1 MTPRPAFASDL
12 AAAFTTA
19 PSVPPAPSPRPAAAR
34 PRLRRSALG
43 LGAGCVA
50 LAAAISAQAQSQAQS
65 PTQAA
70 AQYKVIGADG
80 KVTYTDRAPT
90 SNEGKVTAIGSRGA
104 APSGDVALPLEL
116 RQAVARYPVTLYVM
130 VGNCDPCEAARQLLR
145 QRGIPVTEKQ
155 VQSPED
161 SEALERIS
169 GGRDA
174 PTLSIGSQT
183 LRGLAPS
190 VWNSYLDAAG
200 YPRESRLPASY
211 QYPPATPITERR
223 EAVAKA
229 AGPRAAPAVE
239 VAPTPAPAA
248 NPAGIKF

>member
-1 MTPRPAFASDL
+1 MTPRLAFAFAPAAYAASKPQRAGVWL
-12 AAAFTTA
+12 GAAFAALVAAA
-19 PSVPPAPSPRPAAAR
+19 P
-34 PRLRRSALG
+34 
-43 LGAGCVA
+43 
-50 LAAAISAQAQSQAQS
+50 AQAQ
-65 PTQAA
+65 TQT
-70 AQYKVIGADG
+70 QYKVIGADG

-90 SNEGKVTAIGSRGA
+90 TSEGKVTSIGTRGA

-116 RQAVARYPVTLYVM
+116 RQAAARYPVTLYVM
-130 VGNCDPCEAARQLLR
+130 VGNCDPCEAARLLLR

-183 LRGLAPS
+183 LRGLAPA

-200 YPRESRLPASY
+200 YPRESRLPINY

-223 EAVAKA
+223 EAVVKTT
-229 AGPRAAPAVE
+229 PRAAPAVE
-239 VAPTPAPAA
+239 AAATPAPAA

>member
-1 MTPRPAFASDL
+1 MTPEPAFASAFVSAYALAPSTPALPKPHRSSMWL
-12 AAAFTTA
+12 AAA
-19 PSVPPAPSPRPAAAR
+19 V
-34 PRLRRSALG
+34 
-43 LGAGCVA
+43 VA
-50 LAAAISAQAQSQAQS
+50 LVAAVPARALAQSQ
-65 PTQAA
+65 TQT
-70 AQYKVIGADG
+70 QYKVIGADG

-90 SNEGKVTAIGSRGA
+90 ASGGKVTSIGARGTA

-116 RQAVARYPVTLYVM
+116 RQAAARYPVILYVM

-183 LRGLAPS
+183 LRGLAPA

-200 YPRESRLPASY
+200 YPRESRLPPNY

-223 EAVAKA
+223 EAVVKPA
-229 AGPRAAPAVE
+229 PRVAPAVD
-239 VAPTPAPAA
+239 AAAAPAPAA
-248 NPAGIKF
+248 DPAGIKF